1 MANRNFFK
9 SGSDRSRLSRQEQK
23 KGYQDPK
30 KVEDHWYIFSKA
42 VYVEPNRRNIPAWLL
57 PLIVLLVL
65 VLLIFWAAPTV
76 ISRIQAFFQIGSV
89 DNEEPVSLLY
99 GDDTW
104 TVCKPVADVFAKDD
118 LKAGRLTQ
126 ALYNEPVLIV
136 SDDCTYG
143 FAYVRLADGSEGY
156 MRTAD
161 LADSRSSIE
170 PDLFSHKLVI
180 AETTKRILS
189 HASRGTLLV
198 EVPMGTVLFADYRGS
213 GISRVALPG
222 GDVGWIGDDGVIILE
237 PTGTIEPVANGA
249 RYFSS
254 TALAF
259 NQITILPNGQSVYG
273 ISTMGIARLAGA
285 INGITLPR
293 LLPDLAASGQP
304 ADLRINEETGLIE
317 ADSIKAGDLV
327 FLGDPGTPDV
337 PVEMGVCVAD
347 GQILYA
353 GPGQTSV
360 RLVDLVVNPDLLRRI
375 LFVRRLYWF

>member
-9 SGSDRSRLSRQEQK
+9 AGPNRSRQDRHQQK

-30 KVEDHWYIFSKA
+30 KIEDHWDIFSKN
-42 VYVEPNRRNIPAWLL
+42 VYVETGRRNIPAWLL
-57 PLIVLLVL
+57 PLVVLLLL

-76 ISRIQAFFQIGSV
+76 ISRIQAFLHIGV
-89 DNEEPVSLLY
+89 YEEQEPASLLY

-104 TVCKPVADVFAKDD
+104 TVSEPVADVFVQDD

-136 SDDCTYG
+136 STDCTYG
-143 FAYVRLADGSEGY
+143 FVRVRLADGSEGY
-156 MRTAD
+156 MRKAD
-161 LADSRSSIE
+161 LVDSRSSIE
-170 PDLFSHKLVI
+170 PDLFSYRLVI
-180 AETTKRILS
+180 AETTKRVLS
-189 HASRGTLLV
+189 HASQGTLLV
-198 EVPMGTVLFADYRGS
+198 EIPMGTVLFADYRGN

-237 PTGTIEPVANGA
+237 PTGTIAAVSGGA
-249 RYFSS
+249 RYFCS

-259 NQITILPNGQSVYG
+259 NQITILPGGQSVYG
-273 ISTMGIARLAGA
+273 ISTEGIARLAGA
-285 INGITLPR
+285 INGISLPR
-293 LLPDLAASGQP
+293 LLPDLAAGGQIIKP
-304 ADLRINEETGLIE
+304 AINEETGLIE

-327 FLGDPGTPDV
+327 FLGDPQAENPQPD
-337 PVEMGVCVAD
+337 EMGICVAD

-360 RLVDLVVNPDLLRRI
+360 RLIDLAQNQELLKKI
-375 LFVRRLYWF
+375 LFVRRLY